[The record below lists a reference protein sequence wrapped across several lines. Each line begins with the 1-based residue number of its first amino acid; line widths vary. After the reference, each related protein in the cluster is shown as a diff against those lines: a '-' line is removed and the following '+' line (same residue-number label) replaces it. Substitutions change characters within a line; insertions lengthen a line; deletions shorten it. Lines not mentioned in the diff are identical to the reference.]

1 MIPEAFVVR
10 GDVYKLVQHLLPL
23 PLSGTQG
30 LRFEKLPE
38 EWFDYNMAFPT
49 VTNFYSAPQDK
60 TSENYDAARMAEGK

>member
-1 MIPEAFVVR
+1 MQRCISE
-10 GDVYKLVQHLLPL
+10 VYKLVQHLPPL

-60 TSENYDAARMAEGK
+60 TSKNYDAARMAEGK